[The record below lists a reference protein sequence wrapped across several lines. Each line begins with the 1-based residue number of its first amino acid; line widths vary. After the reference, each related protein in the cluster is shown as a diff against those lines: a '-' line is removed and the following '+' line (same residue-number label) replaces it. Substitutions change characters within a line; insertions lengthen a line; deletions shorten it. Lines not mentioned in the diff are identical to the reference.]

1 MSGSTRKGVI
11 YMTEPQE
18 KGRRQKSRFYAEGEY
33 SDEYPLGGSIEP
45 YDIWRELKIFERNR
59 RAILGII

>member
-1 MSGSTRKGVI
+1 
-11 YMTEPQE
+11 MTEPQE